1 MNKGLRAAIPRSG
14 ACVPSPVLTHFY
26 PECENADIEG
36 QCRKTCSAGP
46 LYLARDLM
54 KIALCGEKVKI

>member
-36 QCRKTCSAGP
+36 QCRKTCSGP
-46 LYLARDLM
+46 LCPSLDLM
-54 KIALCGEKVKI
+54 KTALCGEKVKI